1 MKLMKNKIA
10 PEFEHKLCKNSR
22 FFVKFGA
29 KTNKLNNCTAPFGAV
44 FLYQKS
50 ERKNYNGT

>member
-29 KTNKLNNCTAPFGAV
+29 KTNKLNNFTAPFGAV
-44 FLYQKS
+44 FLYPKS
-50 ERKNYNGT
+50 ERRTLI

>member
-1 MKLMKNKIA
+1 VYELQTGIS
-10 PEFEHKLCKNSR
+10 CI
-22 FFVKFGA
+22 
-29 KTNKLNNCTAPFGAV
+29 TNKNIKNEYTQAAIASWIKILTFTAPFGAV